1 MNFLEA
7 FDKLDRIALQERGD
21 GGQRTYKQFLL
32 YLAKFLGCK
41 VPADYKSNWVLHHK
55 DCDHDN
61 NEEFA
66 NLVLMNPSHHISFHK
81 QLPEGATKTD
91 MDDLLKNGTMKNGD
105 KFAYWAIG
113 EEIHARI
120 NQVETEPTISEIVR

>member
-1 MNFLEA
+1 MLEA
-7 FDKLDRIALQERGD
+7 FDKLNKIPLLERGC

-41 VPADYKSNWVLHHK
+41 VPEIYKPNWVLHHK
-55 DCDHDN
+55 DCDHEN

-81 QLPEGATKTD
+81 QLPENATKTD
-91 MDDLLKNGTMKNGD
+91 MDNLLKNGTMKNGD
-105 KFAYWAIG
+105 KFAYWPIG

-120 NQVETEPTISEIVR
+120 NCVETEPSITEIIS